1 MTARAINQYATT
13 KRFLKKEVEESK
25 NSLHSDGK
33 NLPPGPLLMSPDG
46 YLKSFTREVIE
57 KTPDQLKIKL
67 LASVNEIFPSSKKPI
82 IAGFGN
88 RETDSIAY
96 LRIQIPQDRIF
107 CITEKSLITN
117 YYGGDFQ
124 TTYPEMLEKIDE
136 FFPTLSQPES
146 SEASHRDP
154 SLMKDVPLPTD

>member
-1 MTARAINQYATT
+1 
-13 KRFLKKEVEESK
+13 
-25 NSLHSDGK
+25 
-33 NLPPGPLLMSPDG
+33 MSPDG

-124 TTYPEMLEKIDE
+124 TTYPEML
-136 FFPTLSQPES
+136 
-146 SEASHRDP
+146 
-154 SLMKDVPLPTD
+154 